1 MDSSHSTHRYENT
14 LVAILFFTWG
24 TVFLDRMSQL
34 YLAPYFAPEFH
45 LSSRQIGTLASV
57 LAITWAA
64 STFFFGALS
73 DRVGRRPVLIPAV
86 FAFSALSWISG
97 LAHSFHQL
105 LLIRALMG
113 VAEGPTWSIMTALI
127 EESSQPKRRGRN
139 IGLVVS
145 AAALVGLAAAPVL
158 TTQVASRW
166 GWRWAFFIAGIPGL
180 LAGFLI
186 WKFVKEPSASGETT
200 YRKPSVSEYF
210 SILRYRNIWLCCLG
224 ATGFMSWLFAL
235 NVFAPLYITEVA
247 HEPPTTAGFLLGAS
261 GLGSFFLGFL
271 LPSLSDRLGR
281 KPVLLLMAALSAV
294 VPLAFLVPALYV
306 YPLLLAAI
314 VFAANT
320 GQGIASLIMVLVP
333 TESVPPQFRATS
345 IGLTTLVGE
354 IMGATGAPLL
364 AGALAEKHG
373 LGLTMWLAAGG
384 SALLFLAAL
393 FLQEPGRDS
402 NTGDWLEFG
411 SNAAVGGQTRRSF

>member
-1 MDSSHSTHRYENT
+1 MDSSRRYENT

-45 LSSRQIGTLASV
+45 LSHQQIGSLASV

-73 DRVGRRPVLIPAV
+73 DRVGRKLVLVPAV
-86 FAFSALSWISG
+86 FIFSILSWMTG

-127 EESSQPKRRGRN
+127 EESSHPSRRGRN

-158 TTQVASRW
+158 TTQVAARW
-166 GWRWAFFIAGIPGL
+166 GWRPAFFVAGVPGL
-180 LAGFLI
+180 LMGFLI
-186 WKFVKEPSASGETT
+186 WKLVREPAGDRGTGHA
-200 YRKPSVSEYF
+200 KPSLIDYF

-247 HEPPTTAGFLLGAS
+247 HQPATTAGFLLGAS

-271 LPSLSDRLGR
+271 LPSLSDRIGR
-281 KPVLLLMAALSAV
+281 KPVLLLMAVMSAV
-294 VPLAFLVPALYV
+294 VPLAFLVPVLYV
-306 YPLLLAAI
+306 YPFLLAAI
-314 VFAANT
+314 VFIANT
-320 GQGIASLIMVLVP
+320 GQGIASLILVLVP

-345 IGLTTLVGE
+345 IGLATLVGE
-354 IMGATGAPLL
+354 IMGATAAPIL
-364 AGALAEKHG
+364 AGTLAEKHG
-373 LGLTMWLAAGG
+373 LALSMWLAAGG
-384 SALLFLAAL
+384 SALLFLVTL
-393 FLQEPGRDS
+393 FLREPTQVKQAEPGS
-402 NTGDWLEFG
+402 
-411 SNAAVGGQTRRSF
+411 

>member
-1 MDSSHSTHRYENT
+1 MDSTKRYENT

-24 TVFLDRMSQL
+24 TVFLDRMAPL

-45 LSSRQIGTLASV
+45 LGNAQIGTLASV

-86 FAFSALSWISG
+86 FVFSALSWLTG
-97 LAHSFHQL
+97 MAHSFHQL

-113 VAEGPTWSIMTALI
+113 IAEGPTWSIMTALI
-127 EESSQPKRRGRN
+127 EESSSAKRRGRN
-139 IGLVVS
+139 IGMVVS

-166 GWRWAFFIAGIPGL
+166 GWRSAFFVAGIPGL

-186 WKFVKEPSASGETT
+186 WKFVKEPAPSGETKHG
-200 YRKPSVSEYF
+200 KPSLREYF

-224 ATGFMSWLFAL
+224 ATGFMSWLFAMS
-235 NVFAPLYITEVA
+235 VFAPLYITEVA
-247 HEPPTTAGFLLGAS
+247 HEPPTMAGFLLGAS

-271 LPSLSDRLGR
+271 LPALSDRVGR
-281 KPVLLLMAALSAV
+281 KPVLLLMAALSAL
-294 VPLAFLVPALYV
+294 VPLAFLVPVLYV

-314 VFAANT
+314 VFVANT

-333 TESVPPQFRATS
+333 TESVPAQFRATS

-384 SALLFLAAL
+384 SAVIFLAAL
-393 FLQEPGRDS
+393 FLQAPARTPGTNLVLPS
-402 NTGDWLEFG
+402 ATGGVW
-411 SNAAVGGQTRRSF
+411 SR

>member
-1 MDSSHSTHRYENT
+1 MKAADNSARRYENT

-45 LSSRQIGTLASV
+45 LSREQIGTLASA

-64 STFFFGALS
+64 STFVFGALS

-86 FAFSALSWISG
+86 LGFSALSWISG
-97 LAHSFHQL
+97 LAHNYHQL

-113 VAEGPTWSIMTALI
+113 IAEGPTWSIMTALI
-127 EESSQPKRRGRN
+127 EESSSPTRRGRN

-166 GWRWAFFIAGIPGL
+166 GWRSAFFVAGIPGL
-180 LAGFLI
+180 LAGLLI
-186 WKFVKEPSASGETT
+186 WKFVKEPAASDEAGHK
-200 YRKPSVSEYF
+200 KPSLAEYL

-247 HEPPTTAGFLLGAS
+247 QQPATIAGFLLGVS

-271 LPSLSDRLGR
+271 LPSLSDRVGR
-281 KPVLLLMAALSAV
+281 KPVLLAMAAASAV
-294 VPLAFLVPALYV
+294 VPLAFLVPALYL
-306 YPLLLAAI
+306 YPLLLAGI
-314 VFAANT
+314 VFVANT
-320 GQGIASLIMVLVP
+320 GQGIASLVMVLVP
-333 TESVPPQFRATS
+333 TESVPAQFRATS

-364 AGALAEKHG
+364 AGTLAEKHG
-373 LGLTMWLAAGG
+373 LALTMWLAAAG
-384 SALLFLAAL
+384 SAVLFLAAL
-393 FLQEPGRDS
+393 FVLEPTRQPGSSLQ
-402 NTGDWLEFG
+402 LE
-411 SNAAVGGQTRRSF
+411 